1 VKTVKRD
8 ILSISGILIVL
19 VLLLPVFSFADA
31 NLEELDSLIK
41 DVNKT
46 QSTPEKLRVFE
57 DNLAGYFYEV
67 DLSVIQ
73 GLLKEFSP
81 GDTLALLT
89 FVKISG
95 KGIKDITSAR
105 KDGMNWDKVAEK
117 FSAGLDK
124 VVKRIKAFRRASC

>member
-1 VKTVKRD
+1 MKTVKRD
-8 ILSISGILIVL
+8 ILSISGVL
-19 VLLLPVFSFADA
+19 VVLLLLLPAFSFADD

-46 QSTPEKLRVFE
+46 QSAPEKLRVFE
-57 DNLAGYFYEV
+57 DKLADYFYEV
-67 DLSVIQ
+67 DLTVIQ
-73 GLLKEFSP
+73 GLLKEFTP
-81 GDTLALLT
+81 GDTLALLA

-105 KDGMNWDKVAEK
+105 KDGMNWDKMSEK
-117 FSAGLDK
+117 FNAGLDK